1 MGNSLS
7 PHLESAQKT
16 GVCSLCGKG
25 LSEIPPQLLRLGS
38 SLRTLD
44 LSENKLKVLPAAFG
58 SFTPLKSLTLSS
70 NNIGVLPEELS
81 QLKKLEVLII
91 NKNHLKVLP
100 VGLFTSLSHLK
111 TLSLASNQLTA
122 FPEGLGTSK
131 HLDVVDLSN
140 NKIRS
145 LPESVGDLQMVELNM
160 NKNQVALLPASL
172 ARCPR
177 LKVLRLEE
185 NCLALDA
192 VNPELLKESQISLL
206 AVDGNL
212 FETKQLREAEGYDQY
227 MARFTATKKKFT

>member
-1 MGNSLS
+1 MLVLSLWKVLAKCGVS
-7 PHLESAQKT
+7 LEMAKIFLT
-16 GVCSLCGKG
+16 CYKY
-25 LSEIPPQLLRLGS
+25 
-38 SLRTLD
+38 SLR
-44 LSENKLKVLPAAFG
+44 LSENTSEV
-58 SFTPLKSLTLSS
+58 SWRHIWKSILTRILFFCLL
-70 NNIGVLPEELS
+70 GVLPVELS

-100 VGLFTSLSHLK
+100 LGLFTSLSHLK

-212 FETKQLREAEGYDQY
+212 FETKQLREAEGYDQVCHIKV
-227 MARFTATKKKFT
+227 MLQESHMLEECSKTL